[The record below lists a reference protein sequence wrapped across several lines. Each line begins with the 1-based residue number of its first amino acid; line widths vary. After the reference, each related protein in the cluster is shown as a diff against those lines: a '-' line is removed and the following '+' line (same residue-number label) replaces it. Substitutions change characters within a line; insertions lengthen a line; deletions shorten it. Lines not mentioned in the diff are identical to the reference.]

1 MKALIIGFGQDA
13 KLLAIRLKERGI
25 FFKILVRPSTELTS
39 YIPSLIEKNNLL
51 YGDASDL
58 NCLLEILTRNNFT
71 HVFNVAGNT
80 FSQSSKNNFYQY
92 LNANTKIFT
101 NILSV
106 AENIRNL
113 WIYHPLSSEIL
124 SGNKKKSFLSPRNA
138 YGVSKAAEF
147 HIANVASNNGT
158 KIFYPI
164 LFNHESGFRSKKFFT
179 AKLIYFLLENKEPF
193 LEIWNTTSL
202 RDWGSASQYMKLIIS
217 ASIKNKTGCFHLGTA
232 KILSVADFVNYS
244 IEYLNIKYEK
254 KLNDNGL
261 MIWKLSDGRKIIEKA
276 RDIKDEKR
284 VIIADKNSFKQSFGK
299 NKLLA
304 GRDLVHLLFYEYEM
318 IAKKKFFKI

>member
-13 KLLAIRLKERGI
+13 KLLAIRLKEKDI
-25 FFKILVRPSTELTS
+25 TFKMLVRPSTDLTS
-39 YIPSLIEKNNLL
+39 FIPNLIEKNNLL

-58 NCLLEILTRNNFT
+58 NCLLEIFAKNKFT

-101 NILSV
+101 NILTV

-124 SGNKKKSFLSPRNA
+124 SGNNKKSFISPRNA
-138 YGVSKAAEF
+138 YGVSKAAEL
-147 HIANVASNNGT
+147 HIADVASNNGT
-158 KIFYPI
+158 MIFYPI

-179 AKLIYFLLENKEPF
+179 AKLIYFLLENKEPL
-193 LEIWNTTSL
+193 LEIWNTTSS
-202 RDWGSASQYMKLIIS
+202 RDWGSASEYMSLIIS
-217 ASIKNKTGCFHLGTA
+217 ASITNKTGCFHLGTS

-244 IEYLNIKYEK
+244 IEYLNIKYK
-254 KLNDNGL
+254 KNINDNGL
-261 MIWKLSDGRKIIEKA
+261 MSWELNDGRKIIEKA
-276 RDIKDEKR
+276 RDSKDEKR
-284 VIIADKNSFKQSFGK
+284 VIIADKKSFNSSFG
-299 NKLLA
+299 NKKLIA
-304 GRDLVHLLFYEYEM
+304 GRELVHLLFYEYKL
-318 IAKKKFFKI
+318 IAKKDFSKI